1 MRIFISTGEV
11 SGDLQGGMLV
21 ESLYHQAHVLGIDL
35 EIVALGGDRMKEAG
49 ANLIANT
56 TSIGS
61 VGLFESIPFIFPTWK
76 IQNKAKRYLQEKDL
90 DLVILIDYL
99 GPNIAIGNFIKNKR
113 PLVPI
118 VWYIAPQY
126 WVWTP
131 FEKDVETLIQIP
143 DHIFAVFPE
152 EANFFQ
158 KKGIQT
164 TYVGHPLL
172 DRITKA
178 PKRDEARQKLNL
190 DSQQTIITLFPA
202 SRKQEIKYL
211 LPIIC
216 EAAQQIQAK
225 IPNVHFLIPISLPS
239 YRNAIQE
246 KVNQYQLSAT
256 LLEGKTLEAISAA
269 DLAITK
275 SGTVNLELALLEIP
289 QVVIYK
295 VNSITYWIAKNIL
308 NFSIPFASLANLVLM
323 SEIVPELLQE
333 KATSENIVNESLNL
347 LLNEEKRREM
357 QLKYQKMRQV
367 LGEGEEKITTR
378 LAKNF

>member
-21 ESLYHQAHVLGIDL
+21 ESLYHQAHVLEIDL

-225 IPNVHFLIPISLPS
+225 IPNFI
-239 YRNAIQE
+239 
-246 KVNQYQLSAT
+246 
-256 LLEGKTLEAISAA
+256 
-269 DLAITK
+269 
-275 SGTVNLELALLEIP
+275 
-289 QVVIYK
+289 
-295 VNSITYWIAKNIL
+295 
-308 NFSIPFASLANLVLM
+308 F
-323 SEIVPELLQE
+323 
-333 KATSENIVNESLNL
+333 
-347 LLNEEKRREM
+347 
-357 QLKYQKMRQV
+357 
-367 LGEGEEKITTR
+367 
-378 LAKNF
+378 